1 MVDNKDPF
9 AAFRADETPKEEA
22 FAKLSQ
28 MLSDLAE
35 AEKAVAEAEVALKKA
50 QERRRQLD
58 EFDIPSYMDTLDLKE
73 FTNKSGVKMEIK
85 STVRASIGSRKVQA
99 FAWLIKNGHS
109 GLIKRTVM
117 VAFNANE
124 GEDAEKLLAELRE
137 KNLGAGAKQ
146 EMKVEAAS
154 LTAWVRRQ
162 LKAGSEVPPDIFG
175 VYEQRTTKIT
185 LPRE

>member
-1 MVDNKDPF
+1 MVDNKDPY

-28 MLSDLAE
+28 LLSDLADG
-35 AEKAVAEAEVALKKA
+35 EKAVYAAEDVLKKA
-50 QERRRQLD
+50 QEARRQLD

-85 STVRASIGSRKVQA
+85 SIVRASIGNRKAQA

-117 VAFNANE
+117 VAFNANQ
-124 GEDAEKLLAELRE
+124 GPDAEKLLKELRE
-137 KNLGAGAKQ
+137 KDLGAGAKQ

-154 LTAWVRRQ
+154 LTAWVRKR
-162 LKAGSEVPPDIFG
+162 LKAGDEVPNDIFG
-175 VYEQRTTKIT
+175 VYEQRSTKVT